1 MKPEMAAAQASLA
14 ALLAQH
20 DETRDLDLRVHGS
33 NLILSRTEIYRVGEE
48 PVRDDRTRLTRLS
61 RGQYGLSVKRHTGRW
76 ERTPF
81 TGTLDEIVDIMR
93 SLMPH
98 VLPPMGITDAD

>member
-1 MKPEMAAAQASLA
+1 MNPEMAAARASLA
-14 ALLAQH
+14 AILSQH
-20 DETRDLDLRVHGS
+20 PETRGLDLRVHGS
-33 NLILSRTEIYRVGEE
+33 NLILSRTEIYRAGEK

-61 RGQYGLSVKRHTGRW
+61 GNEYGLSVMRHNGRW

-81 TGTLDEIVDIMR
+81 TGTLGELVDIMR

-98 VLPPMGITDAD
+98 LLAPMGISDAD